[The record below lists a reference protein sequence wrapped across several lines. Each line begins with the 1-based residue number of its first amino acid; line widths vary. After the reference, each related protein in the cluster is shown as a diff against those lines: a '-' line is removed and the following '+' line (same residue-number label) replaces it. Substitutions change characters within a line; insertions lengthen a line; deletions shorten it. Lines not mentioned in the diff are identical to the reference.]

1 MGKRITKYRLELVK
15 ESSKI
20 YEVDKISSPTDVGD
34 YIEKV
39 FNLSS
44 QAEEVMV
51 MLVLDTKNNV
61 MGAFEVSRGSL
72 NSSIVHPREVF
83 KRALLLNGAS
93 IILAHNH
100 PSGDTTPSREDIDVT
115 KRLVEG
121 GNILGIEVL
130 DHLIIGDNGRYR
142 SFREMGF
149 KEMDLI

>member
-20 YEVDKISSPTDVGD
+20 YEVDKISSPSDVRD
-34 YIEKV
+34 YIEQV
-39 FNLSS
+39 FKLSI

-61 MGAFEVSRGSL
+61 IGAFEVSRGSL
-72 NSSIVHPREVF
+72 NASIVHPREVF

-93 IILAHNH
+93 IIVAHNH
-100 PSGDTTPSREDIDVT
+100 PSGDPTPSREDVDIT

-121 GNILGIEVL
+121 GDILGINVL
-130 DHLIIGDNGRYR
+130 DHLIIGDNRYR
-142 SFREMGF
+142 SL
-149 KEMDLI
+149 KEMCLI

>member
-1 MGKRITKYRLELVK
+1 MGKRIVKYRLELVK

-20 YEVDKISSPTDVGD
+20 YEVDKISSPTDVRD

-39 FNLSS
+39 FKLSI

-51 MLVLDTKNNV
+51 MLVLDIKNNV
-61 MGAFEVSRGSL
+61 IGAFEVSRGSL

-93 IILAHNH
+93 IIIAHNH
-100 PSGDTTPSREDIDVT
+100 PSGDPAPSREDVDIT
-115 KRLVEG
+115 RRLAEG
-121 GNILGIEVL
+121 GDILGITVL

-142 SFREMGF
+142 SF
-149 KEMDLI
+149 KEMNLI

>member
-15 ESSKI
+15 ENSKI
-20 YEVDKISSPTDVGD
+20 YEVDKISSPSDVRD
-34 YIEKV
+34 YIEQV
-39 FNLSS
+39 FKLSN

-51 MLVLDTKNNV
+51 MLVLDIRNNV
-61 MGAFEVSRGSL
+61 IGAFEVSRGSL

-100 PSGDTTPSREDIDVT
+100 PSGDPTPSKEDVDIT

-121 GNILGIEVL
+121 GDILGITVL
-130 DHLIIGDNGRYR
+130 DHLIIGDNRYR
-142 SFREMGF
+142 SF
-149 KEMDLI
+149 KEMNLI

>member
-20 YEVDKISSPTDVGD
+20 YEVDKISSPTDVRD
-34 YIEKV
+34 YIEQV
-39 FNLSS
+39 FKLSI

-61 MGAFEVSRGSL
+61 IGAFEVSRGSL
-72 NSSIVHPREVF
+72 NASIVHPREVF

-93 IILAHNH
+93 IIVAHNH
-100 PSGDTTPSREDIDVT
+100 PSGDPTPSKEDVDIT

-121 GNILGIEVL
+121 GDILGITVL
-130 DHLIIGDNGRYR
+130 DHIIIGDNRYR
-142 SFREMGF
+142 SL
-149 KEMDLI
+149 KEMVLI

>member
-61 MGAFEVSRGSL
+61 IGAFEVSRGSL

>member
-1 MGKRITKYRLELVK
+1 MGKRIAKYRLELVK
-15 ESSKI
+15 ESSKV
-20 YEVDKISSPTDVGD
+20 YEVESKISSPSNVRD

-51 MLVLDTKNNV
+51 MLVLDAKNIV
-61 MGAFEVSRGSL
+61 IGAFEVSRGSL

-100 PSGDTTPSREDIDVT
+100 PSGDPTPSREDISVT

-121 GNILGIEVL
+121 GNILGITVL
-130 DHLIIGDNGRYR
+130 DHLIIVDNGRYR
-142 SFREMGF
+142 SFKEMGYTRF
-149 KEMDLI
+149 

>member
-20 YEVDKISSPTDVGD
+20 YEVESKISSPTDARD
-34 YIEKV
+34 YIEEI
-39 FNLSS
+39 FRLSN

-61 MGAFEVSRGSL
+61 TGAFEVSRGSL
-72 NSSIVHPREVF
+72 NASIVHPREVF

-93 IILAHNH
+93 IIIAHNH
-100 PSGDTTPSREDIDVT
+100 PSGDPTPSREDVDIT

-121 GNILGIEVL
+121 GDILGINVL
-130 DHLIIGDNGRYR
+130 DHIIVGDNGRYR
-142 SFREMGF
+142 SL
-149 KEMDLI
+149 KEMVLI

>member
-20 YEVDKISSPTDVGD
+20 YEVDKISSPSDVRD
-34 YIEKV
+34 YIEQV
-39 FNLSS
+39 FKLSI

-61 MGAFEVSRGSL
+61 IGAFEVSRGSL
-72 NSSIVHPREVF
+72 NASIVHPREVF

-100 PSGDTTPSREDIDVT
+100 PSGDPTPSREDVDIT

-121 GNILGIEVL
+121 GDILGINVL
-130 DHLIIGDNGRYR
+130 DHLIIGDNRYR
-142 SFREMGF
+142 SL
-149 KEMDLI
+149 KEMCLI